1 MKEGTLIAFF
11 DEKTNRFY
19 KLSKTDDWPC
29 LEFSGIRMHCTK
41 VGVRKSTHQM
51 VSQLRPLQGI
61 CLDTCAGLGYT
72 AIEMAKQGAVEK
84 VYCFENDI
92 NVIEI
97 AKQNGFSRGLFE
109 NKKIE
114 LRNEDVIEG
123 LKEFPDN
130 FFDRILHD
138 PPRISIAGDLYSREF
153 YKELCRVL
161 SPDGIL
167 FHYTGMPWQKSGT
180 DFMKSTMARLKE
192 AGFEKVWRREEAQG
206 IIAKKE

>member
-1 MKEGTLIAFF
+1 MKKNTIISFF
-11 DEKTNRFY
+11 SEETNRFY

-41 VGVRKSTHQM
+41 MGVKKSTHQM
-51 VSQLRPLQGI
+51 ISQLRPLQGI

-72 AIEMAKQGAVEK
+72 TIEMAKQGATEK
-84 VYCFENDI
+84 VYCFEIDK

-97 AKQNGFSRGLFE
+97 AKQNSFSKGLFE

-123 LKEFPDN
+123 LKEFPDK

-153 YKELCRVL
+153 YRELFRVL
-161 SPDGIL
+161 KPEGIL
-167 FHYTGMPWQKSGT
+167 FHHTGMPFQKSGT
-180 DFMKSTMARLKE
+180 DFIKSTMKRLE
-192 AGFEKVWRREEAQG
+192 EIGFKKILRRENAQG
-206 IIAKKE
+206 VLATK